1 MSEKHISFKETID
14 FSVRKNEADRVRA
27 KYPNRIPVIV
37 ERVENCREVEII
49 DKKKYLVPI
58 DLTMGQFI
66 YVIRKRLK
74 TITAEK
80 ALFIFVG
87 NIMPPTGEN
96 MAVIYEKN
104 KDEDGFLYITYSGEN
119 TFGRL

>member
-1 MSEKHISFKETID
+1 MMSEKHISFKETIE
-14 FSVRKNEADRVRA
+14 FSARKNEADRVRT

-37 ERVENCREVEII
+37 ERAENCREVEII
-49 DKKKYLVPI
+49 DKKKYLVPT

-119 TFGRL
+119 TFG

>member
-1 MSEKHISFKETID
+1 MMSEEYIAFKDSTEFDT
-14 FSVRKNEADRVRA
+14 RKNEADRVRL

-37 ERVENCREVEII
+37 ERAKNCIEIDRI
-49 DKKKYLVPI
+49 DKKKYLVPT

-74 TITAEK
+74 QMTAEK
-80 ALFIFVG
+80 GLFIFVG

-96 MAVIYEKN
+96 MAVIYEKK
-104 KDEDGFLYITYSGEN
+104 KDDDGFLYITYSGEN
-119 TFGRL
+119 TFG

>member
-1 MSEKHISFKETID
+1 MSEKHISFKETIE
-14 FSVRKNEADRVRA
+14 FSARKNEADRVRT

-37 ERVENCREVEII
+37 ERAENCREVEII
-49 DKKKYLVPI
+49 DKKKYLVPT

-119 TFGRL
+119 TFG